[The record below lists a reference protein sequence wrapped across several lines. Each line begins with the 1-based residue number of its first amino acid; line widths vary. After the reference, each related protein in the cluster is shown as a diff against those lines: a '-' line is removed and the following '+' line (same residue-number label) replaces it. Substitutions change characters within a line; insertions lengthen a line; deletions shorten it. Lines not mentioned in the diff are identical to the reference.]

1 MICAAVVKGTVL
13 KKFTPTWGTKI
24 TVAVTYGFKMKCFE
38 TSAVFIPRNSI
49 NTVVQYSYVVIGQN
63 V

>member
-1 MICAAVVKGTVL
+1 
-13 KKFTPTWGTKI
+13 
-24 TVAVTYGFKMKCFE
+24 MKCFE